1 MQNTKIQKCFFY
13 IVITI
18 LSLLIIYISVYI
30 KINKIEEGFTE
41 LGFQGNLPKNI
52 SLYQSAQ
59 FSFAIYNQEYKKV
72 EYIYRVYIDS
82 KLFKEGTISLRH
94 NERLTLNCP
103 FRFWLV
109 PLRNPCKISVEI
121 NEKQSIHFWV
131 QVK

>member
-1 MQNTKIQKCFFY
+1 MQNRKIKNFYFY
-13 IVITI
+13 IVITV
-18 LSLLIIYISVYI
+18 LSLLIIYICVYI

-59 FSFAIYNQEYKKV
+59 FTFAIYNQEHKKT

-82 KLFKEGTISLRH
+82 RLFKEGTISLRH
-94 NERLTLNCP
+94 NESFTLNCP
-103 FRFWLV
+103 FRFWV
-109 PLRNPCKISVEI
+109 FPMHNPCKISVVL
-121 NEKQSIHFWV
+121 NKKQSIHFWV